1 MIDVTCIIPARGGS
15 KRLPEKNIALL
26 QGRPLIAYAIE
37 AWKES
42 RYYQRPAIVSTENDT
57 IAAISSSFD
66 AEIIKRPTIYA
77 QDDTPMIEVVKH
89 VVHILEKYQQ
99 RRVHWILLLQPTSPL
114 RVSEDIDDCLDIVAR
129 NEADSLSS
137 ICPEVSTYDTKENG
151 AVYITHANIIRGGT
165 LNGQR
170 HFYYMMPP
178 ERSIDIDTAEDMA
191 RAEEILK
198 GGQDDNSGVLDKLGG
213 DLPSKGDDKKRKG
226 KRRGAGKISA
236 IRRRERKGEPLV

>member
-42 RYYQRPAIVSTENDT
+42 RYYKRPAVISTDNDVIST
-57 IAAISSSFD
+57 IASGFG

-89 VVHILEKYQQ
+89 VVHSLEKYQQ

-114 RVSEDIDDCLDIVAR
+114 RVPEDIDECLDIIAR

-151 AVYITHANIIRGGT
+151 AVYITHANIIRAGI

-178 ERSIDIDTAEDMA
+178 ERSIDIDTAEDLA
-191 RAEEILK
+191 RAEAILE
-198 GGQDDNSGVLDKLGG
+198 GGQDDHSGVLHELGG
-213 DLPSKGDDKKRKG
+213 DIPSKGDDKKRKG
-226 KRRGAGKISA
+226 KRRGVGKISA
-236 IRRRERKGEPLV
+236 IRRQQRKG

>member
-42 RYYQRPAIVSTENDT
+42 RYYKRPAIVSTDSDLIGT
-57 IAAISSSFD
+57 IASGFG

-77 QDDTPMIEVVKH
+77 QDDSPTIEAVNH
-89 VVHILEKYQQ
+89 VVHSLEKYQH
-99 RRVHWILLLQPTSPL
+99 RRIHWILILQPTSPL
-114 RVSEDIDDCLDIVAR
+114 RVPEDIDGCLDIVAR

-137 ICPEVSTYDTKENG
+137 ICPQVSTYDTRENG
-151 AVYITHANIIRGGT
+151 AIYITHANIIRGWT

-178 ERSIDIDTAEDMA
+178 ERSIDIDTAEDLA
-191 RAEEILK
+191 QAEQILQRGQGDESIKLSHKSGGTSKATRKKK
-198 GGQDDNSGVLDKLGG
+198 GRKRTDN
-213 DLPSKGDDKKRKG
+213 
-226 KRRGAGKISA
+226 RG
-236 IRRRERKGEPLV
+236 KGEC

>member
-42 RYYQRPAIVSTENDT
+42 RYYERPAIVSTDSDVIGT
-57 IAAISSSFD
+57 IASGFG
-66 AEIIKRPTIYA
+66 AEIIKRPGIYA
-77 QDDTPMIEVVKH
+77 QDDTPMIEVVEH
-89 VVHILEKYQQ
+89 VMHSLEKYQH
-99 RRVHWILLLQPTSPL
+99 RRIHWILLLQPTSPL
-114 RVSEDIDDCLDIVAR
+114 RVPEDIDDCLDIIAR

-137 ICPEVSTYDTKENG
+137 ICPEVSTYNTKENG
-151 AVYITHANIIRGGT
+151 AVYITHTNIIRAGT

-178 ERSIDIDTAEDMA
+178 ERSIDIDTAEDLA
-191 RAEEILK
+191 RAEAILK
-198 GGQDDNSGVLDKLGG
+198 GGQDDNLRVLHELEGPEPG
-213 DLPSKGDDKKRKG
+213 KGDDKKRKG
-226 KRRGAGKISA
+226 KRRGVGKISA
-236 IRRRERKGEPLV
+236 IRRKQGKG